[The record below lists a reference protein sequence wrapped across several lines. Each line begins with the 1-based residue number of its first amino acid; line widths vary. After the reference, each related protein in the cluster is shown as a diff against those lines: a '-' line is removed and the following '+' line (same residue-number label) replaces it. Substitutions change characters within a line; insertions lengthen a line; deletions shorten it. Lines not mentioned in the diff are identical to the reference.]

1 MSIILNLSLED
12 AHNNDFNYLI
22 RLLDKLVDEVVNDS
36 NRFNQYQKM
45 LSKNN
50 QQRQN
55 WLTKRRQENESRR
68 SNGQEELPDGK
79 EEVILIFQLID
90 I

>member
-1 MSIILNLSLED
+1 
-12 AHNNDFNYLI
+12 
-22 RLLDKLVDEVVNDS
+22 
-36 NRFNQYQKM
+36 M